1 MINTVSILIGIV
13 INIIFVAPVLW
24 LAGRALVGGTKARFT
39 DAIWIVASGVILGT
53 VIGVATSG
61 LIGGLI
67 QLVVWLYLVK
77 RFFDCGWLMAF
88 AISII
93 AVIFY
98 GIIVLALAFLG
109 VALFSIF

>member
-24 LAGRALVGGTKARFT
+24 LAGRALVGGRKARFT
-39 DAIWIVASGVILGT
+39 DAILIVASGVILGT

-77 RFFDCGWLMAF
+77 RFFDCGWLMAL
-88 AISII
+88 AISLI
-93 AVIFY
+93 AIIFY

>member
-1 MINTVSILIGIV
+1 MINIVSILIGIV

-24 LAGRALVGGTKARFT
+24 LAGRALVGGRKARFT
-39 DAIWIVASGVILGT
+39 DAILIVASGVILGT

-77 RFFDCGWLMAF
+77 RFFDCGWLMAL
-88 AISII
+88 AISLI
-93 AVIFY
+93 AIIFY

>member
-1 MINTVSILIGIV
+1 MISIVSILIGIV

-24 LAGRALVGGTKARFT
+24 LAGRALVGGRKARFT
-39 DAIWIVASGVILGT
+39 DAILIVASGVILGT

-77 RFFDCGWLMAF
+77 RFFDCGWLMAL